1 MLGAGTL
8 KNWGGRMKYHTRFIS
23 AFCLT
28 FTISIVA
35 VFALDAEQISDPA
48 AGGTTLQV
56 SQGLENQNSHK
67 SLFGNRVAF
76 PTPSQLLPP
85 PRPASPSNGAEP
97 IIITGTTL
105 PATQTLGEKYPYEV
119 MYEAYEGAQ
128 IILSVGF
135 QFYDENISEY
145 KTIFT
150 EHYSSSGSGSSGSF
164 QLTSVCMKVTGI
176 WPIRHVFALEDAPGY
191 TTYDRL
197 EADVTCRQR
206 SAPPPTAPNSNSP
219 WNGVFELRIDM
230 GGSSELKNELLGE
243 IELHSACDQREP
255 LGVAAAELCTI
266 DAVPAATL
274 LLPASAQGLE
284 RSGFLRG
291 KVSGRTMSGN
301 WYQEPTYT
309 GSDSGTFSFQL
320 SSDGNTITG
329 SWSGGGSTESVSGQ
343 RKGTSAPPSEVL
355 PPPSTG
361 GNSLA
366 DFDINDNCALD
377 DSEFFNAVDSWL
389 SESISNS
396 LFFDVLDAWIG
407 QSDICAATASLQIST
422 QKTASGS
429 MRFSVE
435 HMNISSSRIE
445 VFDLQGMLIHQQS
458 TSSGQLVWNMR
469 SADGNVVANGVYL
482 YRVDVRD
489 TSGNIVGSELR
500 KLIVIR

>member
-1 MLGAGTL
+1 M
-8 KNWGGRMKYHTRFIS
+8 KNHARFIS

-28 FTISIVA
+28 FTISIFA
-35 VFALDAEQISDPA
+35 VFALHAEQISSPEV
-48 AGGTTLQV
+48 AGTALQT
-56 SQGLENQNSHK
+56 SQFLENQNSHE
-67 SLFGNRVAF
+67 SLFGNQVAF
-76 PTPSQLLPP
+76 PTPFQLLPP
-85 PRPASPSNGAEP
+85 PPPASPSNGAKP
-97 IIITGTTL
+97 VIITGTSL
-105 PATQTLGEKYPYEV
+105 VGTQTLGEKYPYEV

-135 QFYDENISEY
+135 QFYDESISDY

-176 WPIRHVFALEDAPGY
+176 WPIRHVFALEDASGY
-191 TTYDRL
+191 VTHDSL

-206 SAPPPTAPNSNSP
+206 TSPPPAASNSSMP
-219 WNGVFELRIDM
+219 WQGVFDLSVGSGNNSREM
-230 GGSSELKNELLGE
+230 G
-243 IELHSACDQREP
+243 IQLHSACDNREP
-255 LGVAAAELCTI
+255 LGVSAAELCTI

-291 KVSGRTMSGN
+291 KVSGRTLSGN

-309 GSDSGTFSFQL
+309 GSDSGTFSFQI

-343 RKGTSAPPSEVL
+343 RKGTSAPPSEEL
-355 PPPSTG
+355 PPPTSG

-366 DFDINDNCALD
+366 DFDSNDNCALD

-407 QSDICAATASLQIST
+407 QSDICAATVSLQIKT
-422 QKTASGS
+422 QQTSSGS
-429 MRFSVE
+429 VRFSVE
-435 HMNISSSRIE
+435 NVSSSAFNLA
-445 VFDLQGMLIHQQS
+445 VFDLNGNLIHQQS
-458 TSSGQLVWNMR
+458 SSGAQLVWNLR
-469 SADGNVVANGVYL
+469 NANGNVVANGVYL
-482 YRVDVRD
+482 YRVSLRD
-489 TSGNIVGSELR
+489 SNGNVVGNEFR
-500 KLIVIR
+500 KLVILR